1 MYTTARWANA
11 HQSDSAVIAARLTKL
26 DVQKVRSFVR
36 NTFAT
41 SLEVR
46 YAQPLLDIA
55 LKYKLIDKPTSA
67 SDLFWTP
74 PVA

>member
-1 MYTTARWANA
+1 
-11 HQSDSAVIAARLTKL
+11 VIAAQLTKL

-41 SLEVR
+41 SLDTR
-46 YAQPLLDIA
+46 FAQPLLDLA
-55 LKYKLIDKPTSA
+55 FKYKLIDKATSA

-74 PVA
+74 PAA